1 MRKLILIKH
10 ARPAVD
16 PSVAAEEWQLSPEG
30 REGAGGLIERL
41 RPYAFSRL
49 FSSGEPKALQTAQL
63 IGAALAR
70 PVEQVS
76 GLEEHDRRDVP
87 HMESREFISM
97 MALLFSQPE
106 RLVLGNETAD
116 EAYARF
122 DEAIDGTIEREA
134 GDVAVV
140 THGTVISL
148 FSQRRAKVEPFG
160 LWRRM
165 GLPSFIVFE
174 MPAWRV
180 AEVCER
186 V

>member
-1 MRKLILIKH
+1 MQKLILIKH

-16 PSVAAEEWQLSPEG
+16 PSVAAEDWQLGPEG
-30 REGAGGLIERL
+30 REAAGRLVERL
-41 RPYAFSRL
+41 RPYAFSQL

-70 PVEQVS
+70 PVEQVL

-87 HMESREFISM
+87 HMESRDFISLV
-97 MALLFSQPE
+97 ALLFSQPD

-122 DEAIDGTIEREA
+122 GEAIDGIIQKEP

-148 FSQRRAKVEPFG
+148 FAQHRAKAEPFG

-165 GLPSFIVFE
+165 GLPSFIVFD

-180 AEVCER
+180 MDVFER